1 MVECLSAQIK
11 LQFPSMSVRTHVIY
25 VMTEAQHQQHQRALL
40 HICLQ
45 MLLNN
50 GQKKCFSEYYDITV
64 KWIFDLFDIKC
75 AKFILIIL
83 LDTCLRFL
91 S

>member
-40 HICLQ
+40 HTCSQ

-50 GQKKCFSEYYDITV
+50 GQYFSEYYDITV

-75 AKFILIIL
+75 AKFILIIP